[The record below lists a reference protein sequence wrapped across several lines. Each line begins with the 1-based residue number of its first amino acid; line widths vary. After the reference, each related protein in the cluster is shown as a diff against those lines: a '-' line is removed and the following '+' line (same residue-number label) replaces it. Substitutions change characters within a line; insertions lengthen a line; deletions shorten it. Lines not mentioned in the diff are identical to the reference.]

1 MKGLLKLVFKKMF
14 KYMIS
19 ISKNMYTDKINEKV
33 NKYNNT
39 YHWTI
44 KMKPVDVNLSMHI
57 DFNKENNKEGL
68 VFKVG
73 HHVRIS
79 KYKNIF
85 AKGYVPNWSED
96 IYVILKVKNSI
107 PWTYVI
113 SDFKSEKSVGMFPE
127 KEVQNTNQK
136 ESRV

>member
-1 MKGLLKLVFKKMF
+1 
-14 KYMIS
+14 
-19 ISKNMYTDKINEKV
+19 MY
-33 NKYNNT
+33 
-39 YHWTI
+39 
-44 KMKPVDVNLSMHI
+44 
-57 DFNKENNKEGL
+57 
-68 VFKVG
+68 
-73 HHVRIS
+73 S

-96 IYVILKVKNSI
+96 IYVILKVKNSV
-107 PWTYVI
+107 PLTYVI